1 MSPLPP
7 QPTPGSD
14 DPDPLHEPSDDDA
27 LAAERAYRIAAVDRV
42 CAILNLLQESV
53 DGVALATIAQV
64 TGLPK
69 SSAFRY
75 LRTLER
81 ASYVERDA
89 DAGLFRLGL
98 GFAGMQSRSLEV
110 LRERARP
117 WLLRLR
123 DDLGETTNLGILDGD
138 TLIYIDIVESHHDV
152 RLAVPHGRHDPMHS
166 TALGKAIAAE
176 LPESRV
182 REILERQGMPKRSA
196 NTITTIDAYLDELVK
211 VRMLGYA
218 MDNME
223 NEADGRCVAVAIMGT
238 RPPAAISVS
247 APASRFPLDDV
258 DRVVT
263 ALADAAV
270 RITVAPHVSDED
282 L

>member
-1 MSPLPP
+1 MSSLTSQRNPD
-7 QPTPGSD
+7 SD
-14 DPDPLHEPSDDDA
+14 DPDSPDQDA
-27 LAAERAYRIAAVDRV
+27 LAADRAYRIGAVDRV

-53 DGVALATIAQV
+53 DGVTLNTIAQE
-64 TGLPK
+64 TSLPK

-75 LRTLER
+75 LRTLEQ

-89 DAGLFRLGL
+89 DAGIYRLGL
-98 GFAGMQSRSLEV
+98 AFAGMQSRSLEV

-123 DDLGETTNLGILDGD
+123 DELGETTNLGILDGD

-152 RLAVPHGRHDPMHS
+152 RLSVPHGRHDPMHS
-166 TALGKAIAAE
+166 TALGKAIAAD
-176 LPESRV
+176 LPEARV
-182 REILERQGMPKRSA
+182 REILDRQGMPRRSV
-196 NTITTIDAYLDELVK
+196 NTITTIEDYLDELVK

-218 MDNME
+218 MDNLE
-223 NEADGRCVAVAIMGT
+223 NEADGRCVAVTIAGS
-238 RPPAAISVS
+238 RLPAAISVS

-258 DRVVT
+258 GRVVT
-263 ALADAAV
+263 ALTDAAA
-270 RITVAPHVSDED
+270 RIAAAPHESDDD